1 MRHSSSSSSSGKEGT
16 TLVCERP
23 MPKTRATRLGLL
35 VDLQTEPSI
44 VGNPNKGN
52 AAYIRP
58 STITQLD

>member
-1 MRHSSSSSSSGKEGT
+1 MRHLVVLASSSSSSSGKEGT

-23 MPKTRATRLGLL
+23 MPKTRATN
-35 VDLQTEPSI
+35 LQTEPSI